1 MIIFLKNLFLKVN
14 NCFSLSVFM
23 CFFKSNAE
31 KKTHKNFESNLETDS
46 KLNQDDLTLI
56 DNLDQSIEVKS
67 KKSILDSVYSFICDH
82 YVLVGTV
89 TVVIICGVA
98 Y

>member
-1 MIIFLKNLFLKVN
+1 MIIFLKNLFFKVN
-14 NCFSLSVFM
+14 NCFSLSVLM
-23 CFFKSNAE
+23 FFLKSNDE
-31 KKTHKNFESNLETDS
+31 GKKNKNIESKLEIDS
-46 KLNQDDLTLI
+46 KVNQDNLTSI

-67 KKSILDSVYSFICDH
+67 KKSILESVYNFVCDH
-82 YVLVGTV
+82 YILVGTI